1 MDNKFLNKVVGQL
14 VSETRIDYDKEW
26 VNVPFHTL
34 ASNLF
39 QSTLDFSLSHRF
51 FFDKHCDSVYGLNDD
66 ETDYVWEEYKKI
78 IKDKIDNG
86 Q

>member
-1 MDNKFLNKVVGQL
+1 MDNKFLNKVIDQI
-14 VSETRIDYDKEW
+14 VSETRIDYDKER
-26 VNVPFHTL
+26 VNVPFHTI
-34 ASNLF
+34 AIGFHS
-39 QSTLDFSLSHRF
+39 DIGFSLSHRF